1 MTDKTTLFHLVETMG
16 RTEDS
21 NREVKLTWQKKRER
35 RERREEKDA
44 STEQNK
50 VKNSEQNSSR
60 ECFQQ
65 SQSRLAILVVR
76 QEEALYQSFVVIV
89 KGDAATGNRARLNEN
104 YQLLI
109 AEER

>member
-1 MTDKTTLFHLVETMG
+1 MAEKKT
-16 RTEDS
+16 
-21 NREVKLTWQKKRER
+21 ER
-35 RERREEKDA
+35 RRRREKKDA

-60 ECFQQ
+60 ECFKQ